1 MQDLQRLEKL
11 LECVSELQWIDEHMG
26 MQSGGVHDRMEAV
39 RQDLLKEI
47 ESIVHV
53 DEKNGRAPS

>member
-1 MQDLQRLEKL
+1 MQDVQRLEKL
-11 LECVSELQWIDEHMG
+11 LECISELQWIDEHLG

-47 ESIVHV
+47 ESLLQM
-53 DEKNGRAPS
+53 EGGNKKAPS